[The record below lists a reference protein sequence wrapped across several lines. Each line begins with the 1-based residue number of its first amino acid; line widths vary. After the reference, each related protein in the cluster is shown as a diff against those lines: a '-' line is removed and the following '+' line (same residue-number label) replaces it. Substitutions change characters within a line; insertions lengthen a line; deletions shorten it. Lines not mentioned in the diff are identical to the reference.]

1 MSQKYIKRQNK
12 NSHNVAF
19 GKYYATAVYDSHFI
33 GTEELADFI
42 QRQASVK
49 KSDIK
54 AVLQELGEAMKHFFE
69 LGQKIKLDGIGIMKV
84 GFSSIGVN
92 KVEDC
97 TSATITTRRVLF
109 QPETERVVV
118 GQEKKKDGTVKQ
130 KYVNAITL
138 LKDVVFEETHDN
150 SMNVESEESPA
161 GGSGNSENSGS
172 GSGPAESAENA
183 ENGSGNSGSGNSEN
197 SGNGENT
204 ENSGSGS
211 GSNTNATPH
220 SDQGSENDSNGTNSV
235 AAPVISGVSP
245 FEETSQVSISGP
257 DGATIYYSENG
268 DDPDSNDTLY
278 TQPFTIDET
287 TTIKAVAIK
296 DGVSSEV
303 TTKVFTKGTGGSGG
317 FETGS

>member
-150 SMNVESEESPA
+150 SMNVESEESTA
-161 GGSGNSENSGS
+161 GGSGNSE
-172 GSGPAESAENA
+172 
-183 ENGSGNSGSGNSEN
+183 NSGSGNSEN

-211 GSNTNATPH
+211 GSNTNGT
-220 SDQGSENDSNGTNSV
+220 NNTNSV
-235 AAPVISGVSP
+235 AAPTISGVSP

-268 DDPDSNDTLY
+268 DDPDTNDTLY

-287 TTIKAVAIK
+287 TTIKAIAIK
-296 DGVSSEV
+296 DGVSSQV

>member
-1 MSQKYIKRQNK
+1 
-12 NSHNVAF
+12 VAF

-109 QPETERVVV
+109 QPETERVIV

-150 SMNVESEESPA
+150 SMNVELEGSLTPDPSPT
-161 GGSGNSENSGS
+161 GEGSENQSSG
-172 GSGPAESAENA
+172 
-183 ENGSGNSGSGNSEN
+183 
-197 SGNGENT
+197 
-204 ENSGSGS
+204 
-211 GSNTNATPH
+211 GSNTN
-220 SDQGSENDSNGTNSV
+220 GSNGTNSGD
-235 AAPVISGVSP
+235 SGNGG
-245 FEETSQVSISGP
+245 SQSGSG
-257 DGATIYYSENG
+257 DNG
-268 DDPDSNDTLY
+268 GGNDDDDDD
-278 TQPFTIDET
+278 F
-287 TTIKAVAIK
+287 
-296 DGVSSEV
+296 
-303 TTKVFTKGTGGSGG
+303 GTGA
-317 FETGS
+317 